1 MTWANSG
8 WHAAQR
14 ARSRVVGGGVDRH
27 GLEGLPVNGVLQLE
41 LNRYGRAVSVD
52 GHCGWRRGD
61 SLGGGGGVAG
71 SADTQITDL
80 TVNDHACLTFGDRE
94 ELLDLTVAFVR
105 DGLIGGLKVIWL
117 DDGTSAQ
124 VLSELARR
132 RIAVGPVVANGQ
144 MTAAAWEGSLLSGQA
159 FTADHAMK
167 WLTGQMNACRGEG
180 FPGLRVAVDMSWAL
194 RPVTGIEQLP
204 QFEES
209 VAAALVGT
217 TVSVLCQYDRE
228 QFDPVT
234 LASVAA
240 FHTRLVAAAT
250 YHVDAVLRICRQY
263 APPGIRLAGQIDY
276 QAEEPLAL
284 ALTEAIR
291 LDGDI
296 TINMADLTFIDAPC
310 ARLIVDA
317 VRGLDGSRTVVLQCH
332 PGIAARFGVLGVAD
346 LPGVSLVIAH
356 DR

>member
-1 MTWANSG
+1 
-8 WHAAQR
+8 
-14 ARSRVVGGGVDRH
+14 
-27 GLEGLPVNGVLQLE
+27 VNGALQLE
-41 LNRYGRAVSVD
+41 LDRYGRAVSVD
-52 GHCGWRRGD
+52 VHCVWRRGC
-61 SLGGGGGVAG
+61 SMSGGGRVAG

-80 TVNDHACLTFGDRE
+80 TVNDHACLTFGEPE
-94 ELLDLTVAFVR
+94 ELIDLTAAFVS

-117 DDGTSAQ
+117 GDRTPSQAVSA
-124 VLSELARR
+124 LARR
-132 RIAVGPVVANGQ
+132 GIAAERALAKGQ
-144 MTAAAWEGSLLSGQA
+144 MTAAAWEGSLLYEQS
-159 FTADHAMK
+159 FTADHAME
-167 WLTGQMNACRGEG
+167 WLTGQMAACRGEG

-209 VAAALVGT
+209 IAAALAGT

-240 FHTRLVAAAT
+240 FHTRSVAAAT
-250 YHVDAVLRICRQY
+250 YHADAVLRICRQY
-263 APPGIRLAGQIDY
+263 APPGIRLAGEIDY
-276 QAEEPLAL
+276 QAEEPLVLAL
-284 ALTEAIR
+284 AEAIR

-296 TINMADLTFIDAPC
+296 TINMTDLTFIDASC

-317 VRGLDGSRTVVLQCH
+317 MRGLDGSRRVVLQCH
-332 PGIAARFGVLGVAD
+332 PAIAARFALLSVAD